1 MKKFLI
7 SLLAI
12 VMVLTSS
19 ACSGLLPADDT
30 SSSTSSSVFEESVEE
45 SSSNMDSSME
55 ENNSSEN
62 SSDEERSSEEIS
74 SENSSVEESSSEES
88 SMEESSVEE
97 SSSEESSSEDAVQ
110 TVIITFKQKDQPD
123 IEREIEQ
130 GGTLTDVPTP
140 APKTG
145 YKVEWEACNF
155 TNVTQGFVVNAV
167 ETAKEYTVILDV
179 NGGVLGGQKQFT
191 VTYGINYSL
200 PQPENEERSFSSWQ
214 YEGKNVA
221 LSGVWSIDDEDGV
234 VNLTAKWGSR
244 FWTKNY

>member
-1 MKKFLI
+1 MKKFFI
-7 SLLAI
+7 SLFAI

-55 ENNSSEN
+55 ENNSSE
-62 SSDEERSSEEIS
+62 
-74 SENSSVEESSSEES
+74 ES
-88 SMEESSVEE
+88 SMEESSDE

-123 IEREIEQ
+123 IVREIEQ
-130 GGTLTDVPTP
+130 GGTLTDIPTP

-155 TNVTQGFVVNAV
+155 ANVTQGFVVNAV

-191 VTYGINYSL
+191 VTYGKTYSL

>member
-1 MKKFLI
+1 MKKFFI
-7 SLLAI
+7 SLFAI

-55 ENNSSEN
+55 E
-62 SSDEERSSEEIS
+62 
-74 SENSSVEESSSEES
+74 
-88 SMEESSVEE
+88 SSVEE

-123 IEREIEQ
+123 IVREIEQ
-130 GGTLTDVPTP
+130 GSTLTDIPTP

-155 TNVTQGFVVNAV
+155 ANVTQGFVVNAV
-167 ETAKEYTVILDV
+167 ETAKEYTIILDA
-179 NGGVLGGQKQFT
+179 NGGILGQTQFT
-191 VTYGINYSL
+191 IIYGKTYSL

>member
-1 MKKFLI
+1 MKKFFI
-7 SLLAI
+7 SLFAI

-55 ENNSSEN
+55 ENNSSE
-62 SSDEERSSEEIS
+62 
-74 SENSSVEESSSEES
+74 
-88 SMEESSVEE
+88 
-97 SSSEESSSEDAVQ
+97 ESSSEDAVQ

-123 IEREIEQ
+123 IVREIEQ
-130 GGTLTDVPTP
+130 GGTLTDIPTP

-155 TNVTQGFVVNAV
+155 ANVTQGFVVNAV
-167 ETAKEYTVILDV
+167 ETAKEYTIILDA
-179 NGGVLGGQKQFT
+179 NGGILGQTQFT
-191 VTYGINYSL
+191 IIYGKTYSL

>member
-1 MKKFLI
+1 MKKFFI
-7 SLLAI
+7 SLFAI

-19 ACSGLLPADDT
+19 ACSGLLSADDT

-55 ENNSSEN
+55 ENNSSE
-62 SSDEERSSEEIS
+62 
-74 SENSSVEESSSEES
+74 
-88 SMEESSVEE
+88 
-97 SSSEESSSEDAVQ
+97 ESSSEDAVQ

-123 IEREIEQ
+123 IVREIEQ
-130 GGTLTDVPTP
+130 GGTLTDIPTP

-155 TNVTQGFVVNAV
+155 ANVTQGFVVNAV
-167 ETAKEYTVILDV
+167 ETAKEYTVILDA
-179 NGGVLGGQKQFT
+179 NGGILGQTQFT
-191 VTYGINYSL
+191 IIYGKTYSL

>member
-1 MKKFLI
+1 MKKFFI
-7 SLLAI
+7 SLFAI

-30 SSSTSSSVFEESVEE
+30 SNSTSSSVFEESVEE

-55 ENNSSEN
+55 ENNSSE
-62 SSDEERSSEEIS
+62 
-74 SENSSVEESSSEES
+74 
-88 SMEESSVEE
+88 
-97 SSSEESSSEDAVQ
+97 ESSSEDAVQ

-123 IEREIEQ
+123 IVREIEQ
-130 GGTLTDVPTP
+130 GGTLTDIPTP

-155 TNVTQGFVVNAV
+155 ANVTQGFVVNAV
-167 ETAKEYTVILDV
+167 ETAKEYTIILDA
-179 NGGVLGGQKQFT
+179 NGGILGQTQFT
-191 VTYGINYSL
+191 IIYGKTYSL

-244 FWTKNY
+244 FWSKNY

>member
-1 MKKFLI
+1 MKKFFI
-7 SLLAI
+7 SLFAI

-55 ENNSSEN
+55 ENNSSE
-62 SSDEERSSEEIS
+62 
-74 SENSSVEESSSEES
+74 ES
-88 SMEESSVEE
+88 SMEESSDE

-123 IEREIEQ
+123 IVREIEQ
-130 GGTLTDVPTP
+130 GGTLTDIPTP

-155 TNVTQGFVVNAV
+155 ANVTQGFVVNAV
-167 ETAKEYTVILDV
+167 ETAKEYTIILDA
-179 NGGVLGGQKQFT
+179 NGGILGQTQFT
-191 VTYGINYSL
+191 IIYGKTYSL

>member
-1 MKKFLI
+1 MKKFFI
-7 SLLAI
+7 SLFAI

-55 ENNSSEN
+55 ENNSSE
-62 SSDEERSSEEIS
+62 
-74 SENSSVEESSSEES
+74 
-88 SMEESSVEE
+88 
-97 SSSEESSSEDAVQ
+97 ESSSEDAVQ

-123 IEREIEQ
+123 IVREIEQ
-130 GGTLTDVPTP
+130 GGTLMDIPTP

-155 TNVTQGFVVNAV
+155 SNVTQGFVVNAV
-167 ETAKEYTVILDV
+167 ETAKEYTIILDA
-179 NGGVLGGQKQFT
+179 NGGILGQTQFT
-191 VTYGINYSL
+191 IIYGKTYSL

>member
-1 MKKFLI
+1 MKKFFI
-7 SLLAI
+7 SLFAI

-30 SSSTSSSVFEESVEE
+30 SSSTTSSVFEESVEE

-55 ENNSSEN
+55 ENNSSE
-62 SSDEERSSEEIS
+62 
-74 SENSSVEESSSEES
+74 
-88 SMEESSVEE
+88 
-97 SSSEESSSEDAVQ
+97 ESSSEDAVQ

-123 IEREIEQ
+123 IVREIEQ
-130 GGTLTDVPTP
+130 GGTLTDIPTP

-155 TNVTQGFVVNAV
+155 ANVTQGFVVNAV
-167 ETAKEYTVILDV
+167 ETAKEYTIILDA
-179 NGGVLGGQKQFT
+179 NGGILGQTQFT
-191 VTYGINYSL
+191 IIYGKTYSL

-214 YEGKNVA
+214 YEGKNIA

>member
-1 MKKFLI
+1 MKKFFI
-7 SLLAI
+7 SLFAI

-30 SSSTSSSVFEESVEE
+30 SSSASSSVFEESVEE
-45 SSSNMDSSME
+45 SSSNMDGSME

-62 SSDEERSSEEIS
+62 SSD
-74 SENSSVEESSSEES
+74 ESSSEES

-123 IEREIEQ
+123 IVREIEQ
-130 GGTLTDVPTP
+130 GGTLTDIPTP

-155 TNVTQGFVVNAV
+155 ANVTQGFVVNAV
-167 ETAKEYTVILDV
+167 ETAKEYTIILDA
-179 NGGVLGGQKQFT
+179 NGGILGQTQFT
-191 VTYGINYSL
+191 IIYGKTYSL

>member
-1 MKKFLI
+1 MKKFFI
-7 SLLAI
+7 SLFAI

-30 SSSTSSSVFEESVEE
+30 SSSTSSSVFEESLEE

-62 SSDEERSSEEIS
+62 SSD
-74 SENSSVEESSSEES
+74 
-88 SMEESSVEE
+88 E

-123 IEREIEQ
+123 IVREIKQ
-130 GGTLTDVPTP
+130 GGTLTDIPTP

-155 TNVTQGFVVNAV
+155 ANVTQGFVVNAV
-167 ETAKEYTVILDV
+167 ETAKEYTIILDA
-179 NGGVLGGQKQFT
+179 NGGILGQTQFT
-191 VTYGINYSL
+191 IIYGKTYSL
-200 PQPENEERSFSSWQ
+200 PQPKNEERSFSSWQ

-244 FWTKNY
+244 FWSKNY